1 MKKCQS
7 IIRGRFTFSNGHIL
21 EDKVS
26 ELVKTFRKT
35 KWIEDPEKESDKETT
50 KVDFRIANAL
60 AIPDCIEL
68 VSGRM
73 NICFQ
78 TTVDGKE
85 VDMGNFK

>member
-1 MKKCQS
+1 MRKSKS
-7 IIRGRFTFSNGHIL
+7 IIKGRFTFSNGHIL

-35 KWIEDPEKESDKETT
+35 RWIEDPEKESDNETT
-50 KVDFRIANAL
+50 KVEFRIANAL

-68 VSGRM
+68 VIGRK

-78 TTVDGKE
+78 TTIDGKE